1 MGGECKLTE
10 DPRYRLW
17 KSGGLPALAQPPA
30 IVGRNVEAKLEPGNG
45 QKVQKRERV
54 WFGLPW
60 DEDRLSKVVS
70 ISPTVLEN
78 SSWKASPNLS
88 SINHQLACFIIPV
101 VDHPPKSI
109 ESLSDGC
116 VYVGPHVLWQ
126 EVLVLWEVGRQVAL
140 PGVKVAVESS
150 VRDHGRGN
158 VGVRTWGHCNHVGSP
173 GVSQVTLGGWS

>member
-1 MGGECKLTE
+1 MQTDRRSKISSLKIRRTACSRSA
-10 DPRYRLW
+10 PRHCWSQCWGQAGTW
-17 KSGGLPALAQPPA
+17 KQSKSSEKGKSV
-30 IVGRNVEAKLEPGNG
+30 IWE
-45 QKVQKRERV
+45 
-54 WFGLPW
+54 LPW

-70 ISPTVLEN
+70 VSPTVLEN

-158 VGVRTWGHCNHVGSP
+158 VGVRTWGNWNHVGSP
-173 GVSQVTLGGWS
+173 GVSQVTLLRA